1 MDSKEREE
9 VTKVKSHAI
18 DDIQADA
25 DDIQAD
31 ADGMGTEHDI
41 QWQDRAARKMNEVI
55 KTVATKTHFRK
66 VGMDVLFEEVTNV
79 LPYIELPEESM
90 TEQELLKKGGILGN
104 HLELIKKIAKNPS
117 LNTITDDDLTEM
129 SEDEILKFFV
139 HASESKRLE
148 EIQRGIDE
156 KRKFLNDVFDV
167 AAKSISPYFQDLL
180 GKSTTCGDD
189 EI

>member
-1 MDSKEREE
+1 MSSLK
-9 VTKVKSHAI
+9 
-18 DDIQADA
+18 
-25 DDIQAD
+25 
-31 ADGMGTEHDI
+31 
-41 QWQDRAARKMNEVI
+41 
-55 KTVATKTHFRK
+55 
-66 VGMDVLFEEVTNV
+66 EVTNV

-90 TEQELLKKGGILGN
+90 TKQELLKKGGILGN

-148 EIQRGIDE
+148 EIQKGIDE
-156 KRKFLNDVFDV
+156 KRKLLNDVFDF

-189 EI
+189 EIWLSVNDTADDDDDEEEEEAANDDDTNNDSNS